1 MKKSW
6 KPHYEKTV
14 QLKTALNDFDDYLSK
29 FSKEVKET
37 EEYEYLALKAFKEF
51 SPELQDI
58 RFELY
63 PLGQDALQSSA
74 AMIYHWAEE
83 RILQMHNAER
93 WLTAMLSIAAPPLAF
108 FLDNM
113 HDFSKSDA
121 VKVSQ
126 FYLKEITPDLLRLML
141 KSSLKHYHYEVAKI
155 SLAQWR
161 KVGLGDNWQDQFA
174 ESVFE
179 PIIKASDYTSLSL
192 GPGLKPFIDNNLS
205 LFITTAPQGIF
216 GTHRISAAP
225 LSFISALKNSGFSE
239 YSLSLANHRYQ
250 LCSDPEKNEY
260 DYLIEFGLEIDRDSL
275 LNNMC
280 ADRSPHRWLESLRLL
295 LKRGELIHRGET
307 SVPILQNKQQKFASS
322 SLPGLAVSMD
332 TFVNTLKE
340 ACLLGE
346 KSRASALHY
355 INEILDADD
364 ALAGRLIEAGL
375 PSDFLQ
381 LGKIR
386 DTKIAI
392 DLGL

>member
-1 MKKSW
+1 MKKNYDS
-6 KPHYEKTV
+6 HYEKIV
-14 QLKTALNDFDDYLSK
+14 QLKTALNDFDDYLARLSR
-29 FSKEVKET
+29 EVKEP
-37 EEYEYLALKAFKEF
+37 EEYEYVALKAFKEF
-51 SPELQDI
+51 CPELQDI

-63 PLGQDALQSSA
+63 PLGQDALESSA

-93 WLTAMLSIAAPPLAF
+93 WLTAMLSIAAPPVAF
-108 FLDNM
+108 FIDNM
-113 HDFSKSDA
+113 QDFSRSDA
-121 VKVSQ
+121 VKVAQ
-126 FYLKEITPDLLRLML
+126 FYLKEISPETLRLML
-141 KSSLKHYHYEVAKI
+141 GSSLKYYHYEVAKI

-161 KVGLGDNWQDQFA
+161 GVGLGENWQDQFA
-174 ESVFE
+174 ECVFE
-179 PIIKASDYTSLSL
+179 PIIRASDYSSLSL
-192 GPGLKPFIDNNLS
+192 GPGLKPFIGNNLS
-205 LFITTAPQGIF
+205 LFITCAPQGIF
-216 GTHRISAAP
+216 GAHRITSAP
-225 LSFISALKNSGFSE
+225 LNFIGALKNSGFSE
-239 YSLSLANHRYQ
+239 YSLSLASHRYQ
-250 LCSDPEKNEY
+250 LCRDPEKYEY

-280 ADRSPHRWLESLRLL
+280 GERSPNRWLESFRLL

-307 SVPILQNKQQKFASS
+307 SVPILQNKQKKFASS
-322 SLPGLAVSMD
+322 SLPGLVVSMD

-346 KSRASALHY
+346 KPRTAALHY
-355 INEILDADD
+355 INEILDAGD